1 MKLGNSPFGAQS
13 LLLHHSEC
21 VFSSEEFK
29 ISGHMDSLLP
39 NKRKI
44 RKRIIYHD
52 KGISSCSSR
61 GKKQQT
67 DPRGEDK
74 KEKHHINR
82 LRMNKVNVFFFN
94 VYISGLKHKR
104 FSKRIHSLG

>member
-1 MKLGNSPFGAQS
+1 MKLGNSHFGAQS

-29 ISGHMDSLLP
+29 ISAHMDSLLP

-52 KGISSCSSR
+52 KGMSSCSSR

-82 LRMNKVNVFFFN
+82 LRMNKVNVFFLM
-94 VYISGLKHKR
+94 YIFR
-104 FSKRIHSLG
+104 V

>member
-1 MKLGNSPFGAQS
+1 MKLGNSHFGAQS

-29 ISGHMDSLLP
+29 ISAHMDSLLP

-52 KGISSCSSR
+52 KDMSSCSSR

-67 DPRGEDK
+67 DPRGEVK

-82 LRMNKVNVFFFN
+82 LRMNTGKVNVFF
-94 VYISGLKHKR
+94 
-104 FSKRIHSLG
+104 

>member
-1 MKLGNSPFGAQS
+1 
-13 LLLHHSEC
+13 
-21 VFSSEEFK
+21 
-29 ISGHMDSLLP
+29 MDSLLP

>member
-1 MKLGNSPFGAQS
+1 
-13 LLLHHSEC
+13 
-21 VFSSEEFK
+21 
-29 ISGHMDSLLP
+29 MDSLLP
-39 NKRKI
+39 NKREI

-52 KGISSCSSR
+52 KSMSSCSSR

-82 LRMNKVNVFFFN
+82 LRMNKVNVFFLM
-94 VYISGLKHKR
+94 YIFR
-104 FSKRIHSLG
+104 V

>member
-1 MKLGNSPFGAQS
+1 
-13 LLLHHSEC
+13 
-21 VFSSEEFK
+21 
-29 ISGHMDSLLP
+29 MDSLLSV
-39 NKRKI
+39 KREI

-52 KGISSCSSR
+52 KSMSSCSSR

-104 FSKRIHSLG
+104 FSKKIHSLG